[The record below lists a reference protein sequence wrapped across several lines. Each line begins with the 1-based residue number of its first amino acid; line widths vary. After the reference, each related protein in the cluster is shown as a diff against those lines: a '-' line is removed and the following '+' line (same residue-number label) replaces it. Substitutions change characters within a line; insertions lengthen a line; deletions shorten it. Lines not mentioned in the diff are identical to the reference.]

1 MIKFASWL
9 NPGDCIDYG
18 TVVSAHRSL
27 DNKFI
32 ELVLSGGTEMKLKRY
47 ELVRTRRGI
56 QGRNQGQGF

>member
-9 NPGDCIDYG
+9 KPGDVLDYG
-18 TVVSAHRSL
+18 TVVAAHRSL

-32 ELVLSGGTEMKLKRY
+32 ELVLSEGREVNLKRY